1 MTEGGGQRTEV
12 GGAEPRADTPT
23 FVLRPLSSLF
33 ITFEGPDGS
42 GKTTQIRLLA
52 DRLRAEGREVV
63 LTREPGGG
71 GPVAEEIR
79 SLLLHGGEMA
89 RDTEILLF
97 FAARAEHVATV
108 IRPSIAEGKFVL
120 CDRYTDSTLA
130 YQGHGLGVD
139 QTAIRGLHRFATG
152 DLWPDRTIVLDIAPE
167 IGLHRQGNANRMEE
181 RGLEFA
187 RKVRD
192 GFLVLAAE
200 EPERIKV
207 VDASGSIQA
216 VAERVWSALTA

>member
-1 MTEGGGQRTEV
+1 MMEDGGQRTEV
-12 GGAEPRADTPT
+12 GNPVRGSTNQTSD
-23 FVLRPLSSLF
+23 LRPPSSRF

-52 DRLRAEGREVV
+52 ERLRAAGREVV

-71 GPVAEEIR
+71 GPVAVEIR
-79 SLLLHGGEMA
+79 NLLLHGGEMA

-97 FAARAEHVATV
+97 FAARAEHVASL
-108 IRPSIAEGKFVL
+108 IRPALVQGKVVL

-130 YQGHGLGVD
+130 YQGYGLGVD
-139 QTAIRGLHRFATG
+139 LAAIRALHRFATG

-167 IGLHRQGNANRMEE
+167 VGLKRQADANRMEE

-187 RKVRD
+187 SKVRN
-192 GFLVLAAE
+192 GFLALAAE
-200 EPERIKV
+200 DPQRIKV
-207 VDASGSIQA
+207 VDASGSIED
-216 VAERVWSALTA
+216 VGGRVWSALLA